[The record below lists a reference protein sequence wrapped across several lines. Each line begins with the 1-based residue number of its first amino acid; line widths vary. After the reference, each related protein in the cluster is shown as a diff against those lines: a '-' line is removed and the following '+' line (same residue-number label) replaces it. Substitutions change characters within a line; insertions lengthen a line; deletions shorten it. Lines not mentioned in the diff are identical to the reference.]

1 MILVTGGTGLLGSHL
16 LVELTNRGKKVRAL
30 VRDYNQTAHVKKL
43 FSLLPG
49 TSELQY
55 SLIEWVEGDITDITS
70 IDQALVG
77 VDEVYHCAALVS
89 FYSGDNALMMKI
101 NAAGTANIVN
111 ACLKHNIRKLLHVS
125 SVAALGIPETGDII
139 DEKALW
145 KPSGKNSGYAISKY
159 SAEREVWRGIAEG
172 LNAVIVNPSV
182 ILGVSFKSASSNQV
196 FQNLNRLHQFY
207 TGGSNSYIDVRDV
220 ATIMILLMESDINA
234 QKFLLTNENLS
245 FREFIST
252 GTDILGKK
260 PPYIPLNRALLS
272 LLWRLNYVYSWIA
285 RTKPLFTPE
294 IVRPLSRKQKYSS
307 AKFLESFSY
316 TFIPVKQSLADGFRM
331 LGFSVEKTNR

>member
-16 LVELTNRGKKVRAL
+16 LFELTKRGKKVLAL
-30 VRDYNQTAHVKKL
+30 VRDKDQTVHVKKL

-49 TSELQY
+49 ASESQY
-55 SLIEWVEGDITDITS
+55 SLVEWVEGDITDITS
-70 IDQALVG
+70 LDQAMEG

-101 NAAGTANIVN
+101 NASGTANIVN
-111 ACLKHNIRKLLHVS
+111 ACLKHNIRKLVDVS
-125 SVAALGIPETGDII
+125 SVSALGIPETGDII

-145 KPSGKNSGYAISKY
+145 KPSRKNSGYAISKY

-172 LNAVIVNPSV
+172 LTAVIVNPSV

-196 FQNLNRLHQFY
+196 FQNLNRLHHFY
-207 TGGSNSYIDVRDV
+207 TGGSNGYIDVRDV
-220 ATIMILLMESDINA
+220 ANIMILLMESDINA
-234 QKFLLTNENLS
+234 QKFLLSNENLS
-245 FREFIST
+245 FKEFIST
-252 GTDILGKK
+252 GANLLGKK
-260 PPYIPLNRALLS
+260 PPFILLNRVMLR
-272 LLWRLNYVYSWIA
+272 LLWRLNYAYSFLA

-316 TFIPVKQSLADGFRM
+316 TFIPVKQSLADGFRL